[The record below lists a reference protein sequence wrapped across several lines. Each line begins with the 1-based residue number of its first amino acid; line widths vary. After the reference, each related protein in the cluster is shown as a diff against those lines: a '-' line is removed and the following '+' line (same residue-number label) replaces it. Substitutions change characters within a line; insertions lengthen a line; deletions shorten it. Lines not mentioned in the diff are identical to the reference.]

1 MIFLSHI
8 LNEKVPTYGNRNRF
22 VIEKK
27 SSINNGDVA
36 NDSFIHTT
44 VHVGT
49 HIDMPY
55 HFYEAG
61 QTISDFEPNFWMF
74 NNVLFFEIEPEDL
87 IIKNEIISK
96 LGEVVGG
103 EKYEILIVKTG
114 VCHNREEKIFWKK
127 NYGFSPEIADYL
139 KEHFPNIRVFG
150 FDSISTSSFTNR
162 KMGKEAHKK
171 FLYPENPILLL
182 EDMDLKQVDKNTKFK
197 KIIISPLRIAKCD
210 GLPCTVFAEVLDEY

>member
-8 LNEKVPTYGNRNRF
+8 LNEKTPTYGNRNRF
-22 VIEKK
+22 VIERK
-27 SSINNGDVA
+27 SSIKNGDIA

-49 HIDMPY
+49 HIDLPY
-55 HFYEAG
+55 HFYEGG